1 MEFHE
6 KIQLLIDR
14 VVKINIQSNKNYEDI
29 IEIKKKHGLLIET
42 VFNYMIKN
50 EKQIGVL
57 KNLSYIFLSALGLNI
72 GVLAYI
78 IYCK

>member
-1 MEFHE
+1 ME
-6 KIQLLIDR
+6 IQL
-14 VVKINIQSNKNYEDI
+14 IND
-29 IEIKKKHGLLIET
+29 KHVLLRDT

-50 EKQIGVL
+50 EKQIEVL